1 MNSSRPTKRGLSSNH
16 PNTSSSGSSNIT
28 LSVQPTVPTLTPAQ
42 MYSNF
47 EEWIKMCTDNKVN
60 VSNTW
65 NFALID
71 YFHDMTFI
79 REGDSINFQKASCTL
94 DGCVKIYTSRVD
106 SVANETGKLL
116 SGLADSTHAD
126 NDDEERHKEKRVR
139 RKMTRIDTTLL
150 KDFST
155 LAVKKFDL
163 DFTVDPLFKKTS
175 ADFDE
180 GGARGLLLNHLSLDQ
195 NCKIIFDASDATV
208 EGELEDAGNEQAI
221 MSIEHI
227 DPEEPVDSENEDDAS
242 SSDEARSDLEI
253 EETQVKPDPAD
264 QEQPDLDKDVEM
276 KESEVDANKDDETK
290 EDQADNKKEDEA
302 KEDQADNNKEDE
314 IKEDQADN
322 DKEGKVNEDEQEKK
336 DPSSIADQQSKEGSP
351 SAQEKPAIVVQ
362 GEDNIKENSP
372 IATHINEESRVE
384 IYRLKAK
391 LPNFDDLPN
400 FHIVPFLKGF
410 DFFTDDA
417 TLAIPDLD
425 NDDDEDEAMMDIAR
439 EMNVASDAF
448 HFDDDYGV
456 DYGDDMDDMDPF
468 AETNDDH
475 QFQGGNESAQPDESA
490 PASPKYPENDFL
502 SAFMHKGD
510 QDMLNYFDS
519 TLTKNWAGPEHW
531 KLRRPVE
538 KRVTTTTTA
547 INAEHSDR
555 SRRAS
560 ARKQAAEFFLPF
572 RDILKE
578 DDDAPLEKVFDQA
591 ARRPALSKDVLNKMP
606 DNVLPEDIHFSS
618 KLLLQYSLKPAFPG
632 PRKKKLKQHAPATS
646 NDQPQ
651 DTGDTPDVDFWAG
664 QTQPYDDDMMDYGV
678 DYGDDMDMPTDTY
691 DANDQTILT
700 AYEDNTFYND
710 NYDENEHS
718 TLYGDELIT
727 NHHLKKSKP
736 LYVNYARTAKRVDVK
751 KLKDNLWKVLTNNDL
766 GEEKVQGELKFTDIV
781 NNLKKLYSPKTMRD
795 ISVPFCFI
803 CLLHLANEKDLSIT
817 GMGPQQQD
825 DDDFVLGDDNDWMS
839 NETILSEVTVV
850 QN

>member
-1 MNSSRPTKRGLSSNH
+1 
-16 PNTSSSGSSNIT
+16 
-28 LSVQPTVPTLTPAQ
+28 
-42 MYSNF
+42 
-47 EEWIKMCTDNKVN
+47 
-60 VSNTW
+60 
-65 NFALID
+65 
-71 YFHDMTFI
+71 MTFI

-116 SGLADSTHAD
+116 SGLADSNHAE
-126 NDDEERHKEKRVR
+126 NEDEEKHKERRVR

-208 EGELEDAGNEQAI
+208 EGELEDASNEQAI

-227 DPEEPVDSENEDDAS
+227 HPEEPVDADDEKDDTS
-242 SSDEARSDLEI
+242 SSEEEEEEADS
-253 EETQVKPDPAD
+253 ETKEAKDTEAK
-264 QEQPDLDKDVEM
+264 QELDTDVEM
-276 KESEVDANKDDETK
+276 KENEANVDKDD
-290 EDQADNKKEDEA
+290 QN
-302 KEDQADNNKEDE
+302 
-314 IKEDQADN
+314 QADN
-322 DKEGKVNEDEQEKK
+322 DEQDDTKDGSRTIDEQTKQ
-336 DPSSIADQQSKEGSP
+336 DPAL
-351 SAQEKPAIVVQ
+351 AQENPSIVV
-362 GEDNIKENSP
+362 EEHTSTKENSP
-372 IATHINEESRVE
+372 SATPISEESRVE

-417 TLAIPDLD
+417 TLAIPDLEI
-425 NDDDEDEAMMDIAR
+425 DDDEDEAMMDIAR
-439 EMNVASDAF
+439 EINVASDAF
-448 HFDDDYGV
+448 HFDDDDYGV
-456 DYGDDMDDMDPF
+456 DYGDDMDNVDPF
-468 AETNDDH
+468 AETNDDT
-475 QFQGGNESAQPDESA
+475 QPFQGDTESAQPDELE
-490 PASPKYPENDFL
+490 PTSPTYPENDFL
-502 SAFMHKGD
+502 SAFMHRGD

-519 TLTKNWAGPEHW
+519 TLVKNWAGPEHW

-538 KRVTTTTTA
+538 KRPATTATTTA
-547 INAEHSDR
+547 TATSAGSAEQQSDR
-555 SRRAS
+555 SSRRS
-560 ARKQAAEFFLPF
+560 STKRQTVEFLLPF
-572 RDILKE
+572 RDVLDE
-578 DDDAPLEKVFDQA
+578 EDDAPQEKVFEQA
-591 ARRPALSKDVLNKMP
+591 SRRPALSRDVLNKMP
-606 DNVLPEDIHFSS
+606 DNILPEDIHFSS

-632 PRKKKLKQHAPATS
+632 PKKKKLKQHAPAAV
-646 NDQPQ
+646 PQ
-651 DTGDTPDVDFWAG
+651 DNGDTPDVDFWAG
-664 QTQPYDDDMMDYGV
+664 QTQPYDDDMMDYGA

-691 DANDQTILT
+691 DANDQTIST
-700 AYEDNTFYND
+700 AFEDTPFYND
-710 NYDENEHS
+710 TYDDDNEHS

-751 KLKDNLWKVLTNNDL
+751 KLKDNLWKVLTNNNV
-766 GEEKVQGELKFTDIV
+766 EQEKVQGELKFTDIV
-781 NNLKKLYSPKTMRD
+781 NNLKRLYSPKTMRD

-803 CLLHLANEKDLSIT
+803 CLLHLANEKDLSIS
-817 GMGPQQQD
+817 GMGQPQQQGED

-839 NETILSEVTVV
+839 NETILSEVTIV